1 MVCEDV
7 RRKGEGSCSERGDGV
22 TKVTSK
28 VV

>member
-1 MVCEDV
+1 MCEDV
-7 RRKGEGSCSERGDGV
+7 MRRKGEGSCSERGDGV